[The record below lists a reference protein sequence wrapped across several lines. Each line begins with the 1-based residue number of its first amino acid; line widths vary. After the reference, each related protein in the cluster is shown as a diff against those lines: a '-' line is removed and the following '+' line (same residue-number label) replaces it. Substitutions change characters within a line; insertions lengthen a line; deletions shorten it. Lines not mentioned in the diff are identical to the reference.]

1 MQVQPYKRIVT
12 EDYDSKD
19 QELISKLAYSLN
31 QPLQDITTALTNNLN
46 IDDNFQ
52 LIKKDLTVQVD
63 ATGTPTTTLQF
74 KTGLSVSCAGIQV
87 IKATNQTNSTT
98 YVTGQPFITFTENSG
113 LLTVNNIA
121 GLPAN
126 NVFQLRLVLY
136 P

>member
-12 EDYDSKD
+12 EDYDNKD
-19 QELISKLAYSLN
+19 QDLISKLAFSLN
-31 QPLQDITTALTNNLN
+31 QPLQDITTALNKNLN

-63 ATGTPTTTLQF
+63 SNGKPTVVLQF
-74 KTGLSVSCAGIQV
+74 KTGLPGSCAGIQV
-87 IKATNQTNSTT
+87 IKATNQTNSNV
-98 YVTGQPFITFTENSG
+98 YVTSQPFLTFTENSG
-113 LLTVNNIA
+113 VLTVNNIT

-126 NVFQLRLVLY
+126 NVFQLRLILN